1 MRSLFSLALVIL
13 LSAASA
19 DSFAAKP
26 KLLELKLDEET
37 VQGKLIAHNQDLC
50 WLMERDGNLRQIE
63 LRNVTEFRTLS
74 NGFRRMKAAEFR
86 KQLRR
91 EFKKPYEIKSTQHY
105 VVCATEGKAKQYAQL
120 FETIYRTFTVHISAR
135 GFRISKPDFPLVAIV
150 FPDFKR
156 FAEYSRKVGVR
167 AFPGLK
173 GFYLPTTNRV
183 ALYDDG
189 NEEIAYEFNPLP
201 QHSLHRYARIK
212 GNFKDTLIHEA
223 THQVAFNV
231 GLHSRI
237 GESPVW
243 VVEGLATI
251 FESPGIRD
259 RSHDEPKSRINP
271 YRFLSFKEFVK
282 KRRKQKSL
290 AGFVKSDTLF
300 EKSIFDA
307 YAQAWALSFYLIET
321 RPAKYMKYLKTIA
334 KRDPLKP
341 YTPQERLADFTNT
354 FGDDLDKLETA
365 LIRYIDRLE

>member
-1 MRSLFSLALVIL
+1 MRLLPSLACVVIL
-13 LSAASA
+13 LAASA
-19 DSFAAKP
+19 ESFAAKP
-26 KLLELKLDEET
+26 KLLELKLDNET
-37 VQGKLIAHNQDLC
+37 IQGKMVAHNQSLC

-74 NGFRRMKAAEFR
+74 NGFRRMKVAEFR

-105 VVCATEGKAKQYAQL
+105 VVCATTGKAKQYAQL
-120 FETIYRTFTVHISAR
+120 FETIYRTFTRHISAR

-150 FPDFKR
+150 FPDFKSFR
-156 FAEYSRKVGVR
+156 EYSRKVGVR

-173 GFYLPTTNRV
+173 GYYLPTTNRV

-189 NEEIAYEFNPLP
+189 NEDVALDVNPLP
-201 QHSLHRYARIK
+201 QHALRRYARIR
-212 GNFKDTLIHEA
+212 GNFKETLIHEA

-251 FESPGIRD
+251 FEAPGIRD
-259 RSHDEPKSRINP
+259 RSHGEPKSRINP

-290 AGFVKSDTLF
+290 ADFIKSDTLF
-300 EKSIFDA
+300 RRSILDA

-321 RPAKYMKYLKTIA
+321 RPAKYMQYLKTIA

-341 YTPQERLADFTNT
+341 YTPEERLSDFTNT
-354 FGDDLDKLETA
+354 FGEDLNMFETA
-365 LIRYIDRLE
+365 LIRYIDRLQ